1 MHSTTRDVRTEYV
14 LQVNGISKR
23 FGEMT
28 ALKPLR
34 LDVRQGEYLTLLGP
48 SGCGKTTLLRMI
60 AGLETPDSGTVH
72 LNGRRIDQTP
82 AYERDVHTVFQNYAL
97 FPHLTVAENV
107 AFSLSLAGMGKAK
120 TKSRVEEV
128 LSAVGLPDFGGRR
141 IYQMSG
147 GQQQRVAL
155 ARALVSKPSM
165 LLLDEPFGALDVQ
178 LRKDLQLEMKRIHRE
193 FGIAFI
199 HVTHDQEEA
208 LTLSDRVVVMRS
220 GSIEQVGTP
229 SEVYKTPLSTW
240 VASFVGR
247 SNIIQGEVVTL
258 PSGDTGV
265 CLQNGIEFS
274 CDLAN
279 HQRGE
284 RVALAVR
291 PESITLRRASGIGSD
306 TSAAE
311 CTLFST
317 VRDVLF
323 AGPLLEVLVEC
334 EKIGLLIC
342 YLLPTDP
349 LMQTGVEVGEQVLLS
364 WKPDQRRILPLT

>member
-1 MHSTTRDVRTEYV
+1 MHSTIRDVRAEYV
-14 LQVNGISKR
+14 LQVSGISKR
-23 FGEMT
+23 FGEIT
-28 ALKPLR
+28 ALKPLS

-48 SGCGKTTLLRMI
+48 SGCGKTTLLRII
-60 AGLETPDSGTVH
+60 AGLETPDSGTIH
-72 LNGRRIDQTP
+72 LNRQRIDQSP
-82 AYERDVHTVFQNYAL
+82 AHERDVHTVFQNYAL

-107 AFSLSLAGMGKAK
+107 AFSLSLAGVGKAE

-128 LSAVGLPDFGGRR
+128 LSAVGLPGFGTRR
-141 IYQMSG
+141 THQMSG

-155 ARALVSKPSM
+155 ARALVSRPSM

-208 LTLSDRVVVMRS
+208 LTLSDRIVVMRS
-220 GSIEQVGTP
+220 GSIEQIGTP
-229 SEVYKTPLSTW
+229 SEVYKTPTSTW

-247 SNIIQGEVVTL
+247 SNIIQGEVVA
-258 PSGDTGV
+258 PAGGGSGV
-265 CLQNGIEFS
+265 RLQNGVEFG
-274 CDLAN
+274 CDVAD
-279 HQRGE
+279 HRRGE
-284 RVALAVR
+284 RVALTIR
-291 PESITLRRASGIGSD
+291 PESMTLRRPGETGSD
-306 TSAAE
+306 TSAVE
-311 CTLFST
+311 CTLPSV

-323 AGPLLEVLVEC
+323 TGPLLEVVVEC

-349 LMQTGVEVGEQVLLS
+349 LVQTGVEIGEQVLLS
-364 WKPDQRRILPLT
+364 WRHDQRRILPLT